1 VNGGRPPFVLV
12 HGGGQGGWVWREVAA
27 ELRARGHEVFTPS
40 LTGFGERRHLEPASF
55 ETFVDDIA
63 NVILVE
69 DLDDVVLVGHSMGG
83 VVIPRVAERVAD
95 RIRRVVWVTAVVT
108 ADGETL
114 LDAVPQSPAIARA
127 VQLGPGGIAAFDAE
141 LLLDA
146 GIHDGTAEQRDFI
159 RRRRHL
165 YPSLALVEPGRLT
178 AFLELGLPTAY
189 VVATDD
195 RTIEPHVQ
203 ERFVA
208 RLPGARRAEIAAG
221 HQCMNTQP
229 ARLSDILASLAR

>member
-1 VNGGRPPFVLV
+1 VTTGLPSFVLV
-12 HGGGQGGWVWREVAA
+12 HGGGQGGWVWRDVAVA
-27 ELRARGHEVFTPS
+27 LRARGHHVFTPS
-40 LTGFGERRHLEPASF
+40 LTGFGERRHLQPASF
-55 ETFVDDIA
+55 ETFVDDVA

-83 VVIPRVAERVAD
+83 VVIPRVVERVPE
-95 RIRRVVWVTAVVT
+95 RIRRVVWVTAAVT
-108 ADGETL
+108 SDGETL
-114 LDAVPQSPAIARA
+114 LEAVPQSPAIARA
-127 VQLGPGGIAAFDAE
+127 VQLGPDGIAAFDTE

-146 GIHDGTAEQRDFI
+146 GIHDGTAEQREFV
-159 RRRRHL
+159 RRRRDV
-165 YPSLALVEPGRLT
+165 YPNLALVEPGRLT
-178 AFLELGLPTAY
+178 AFLQLGLPTAY

-208 RLPGARRAEIAAG
+208 RLPGVRRAEIAAG

-229 ARLSDILASLAR
+229 SKLSDILASLSR